1 MVDLRNRL
9 FAHRGLW
16 LNSGLLGNSLDA
28 LGLAIQG
35 GYSVETDIRNSRRD
49 VVVEHDPIPDSN
61 APLELNVLL
70 EKFHAAAKP
79 NQSIALN
86 VKSDGLL
93 SLLDLD
99 SVSDLLRS
107 INGFFFDMSVPET
120 LRYSKAKLP
129 FAQRLSE
136 YEPVE
141 LTHEID
147 WPTPPSAYWIDGFHS
162 DWFLNYDGE
171 VLNRL
176 AEKAPVIV
184 VSSELHGRPNSNLV
198 EWFRLSLKRT
208 PNIAICT
215 DVPEVY
221 EVD

>member
-1 MVDLRNRL
+1 MVDIKSRL

-16 LNSGLLGNSLDA
+16 FNRGSLGNSLDA

-35 GYSVETDIRNSRRD
+35 GYSVETDIRDSLREL
-49 VVVEHDPIPDSN
+49 VIEHDPISN
-61 APLELNVLL
+61 SNESLKLKVLL
-70 EKFHAAAKP
+70 EKFRAAAKP

-93 SLLDLD
+93 SLIGIDD
-99 SVSDLLRS
+99 VSDLMREM
-107 INGFFFDMSVPET
+107 NGFFFDMSVPET

-162 DWFLNYDGE
+162 DWFLKNDGA

-176 AEKAPVIV
+176 AERAPVIV
-184 VSSELHGRPNSNLV
+184 VSSELHGRPNAKLV
-198 EWFRLSLKRT
+198 EWFRLTMTRT
-208 PNIAICT
+208 SNIGICT
-215 DVPEVY
+215 DVPEEY